1 MRWVFYL
8 MIWGCLASQT
18 RADDAVPAATT
29 SLQDQLRQQ
38 RDQLDAR
45 LKANPDDYA
54 AVSARGDVR
63 FFLGDFT
70 AAMEDYDRMLVLHP
84 EESASHWRRGIA
96 LFYASRPVDA
106 AAQFE
111 KYHSFDNVD
120 RENGIWRYFSQVKA
134 IGREKAQAEL
144 LRYEKDDRPPFPEV
158 YKLFSGELSADQ
170 VMESINAGKRS
181 ETEQQ
186 SCEFY
191 AHLYI
196 GLNAAI
202 NGDAEVAKKH
212 LELAVKNDWPKTA
225 GYGPRYMWHVGRVHL
240 ELLNRPK
247 VEL

>member
-1 MRWVFYL
+1 MRWIGCL
-8 MIWGCLASQT
+8 LSLGCLAT
-18 RADDAVPAATT
+18 VAVADDSPSARKAALHMQ
-29 SLQDQLRQQ
+29 LQQQ
-38 RDQLDAR
+38 REQLDAR
-45 LKANPDDYA
+45 IEANPKDFA
-54 AVSARGDVR
+54 SVSARGDVR
-63 FFLGDFT
+63 FFLGDF
-70 AAMEDYDRMLVLHP
+70 AAAVEDYDQMLVLHP
-84 EESASHWRRGIA
+84 EEAASHWRRGIA
-96 LFYASRPVDA
+96 LFYAGRPADA

-158 YKLFSGELSADQ
+158 HKLFSRELTADQ
-170 VMESINAGKRS
+170 VMETINAGKRP
-181 ETEQQ
+181 EAEQQ
-186 SCEFY
+186 SCDFY

-202 NGDAEVAKKH
+202 DGDPEVAKKH
-212 LELAVKNDWPKTA
+212 LELAVKNDWPRTA

-247 VEL
+247 VEQ